1 MAEKRMFSKKITDS
15 DAFIEMPASAQA
27 LYYHLNQGADDD
39 GFNNQIQMAM
49 IKAHASVD
57 DLKVL
62 MAKNFIFKFSCGVV
76 VVKHW
81 RMHNTLRKDRYTP
94 TNYQDE
100 FRLLNVK
107 ENGSYSLQK
116 EINSKPA
123 KDLVANWLPQNRLD
137 KISKDKNNI
146 DYYTNNLLSENETEI
161 VEKISEKEEI
171 FNFWNEKNIIKH
183 RNLTK
188 EIENSLEK
196 ALKKLNKDMIIECID
211 RYSKVLSDKNFYFD
225 YKWSLTDF
233 LNRKNGISSFTD
245 EGSMWVSYITSK
257 NKTNQITN
265 ENVDFLAKQLEQR
278 INSKKGIGSGYGI

>member
-49 IKAHASVD
+49 MKAHASVD

-62 MAKNFIFKFSCGVV
+62 MAKNFIFKFSCGVI

-100 FRLLNVK
+100 FKLLNVK
-107 ENGSYSLQK
+107 ENGSYTLQM
-116 EINSKPA
+116 ETDSKPA

-146 DYYTNNLLSENETEI
+146 DYYTNNLLSENEPEI
-161 VEKISEKEEI
+161 VEEINEKEEI

-188 EIENSLEK
+188 EIEKALEK
-196 ALKKLNKDMIIECID
+196 ALKNLNKDIIIECID
-211 RYSKVLSDKNFYFD
+211 RYSKVLSDNLFYFD

-257 NKTNQITN
+257 NKNNQITN
-265 ENVDFLAKQLEQR
+265 ENVDNISKQLEER
-278 INSKKGIGSGYGI
+278 INARKGNYGI